1 MRLTIYILSGIPG
14 SGKTTM
20 AKQLAEQHNAVILSY
35 DDMPRANTKA
45 SMDGSVMEAWFD
57 TIHDTLQSGKSVVCD
72 GLFLTS
78 DERKRLLSAIADIQC
93 GKVLVYKDV
102 PVEVCLQRNR
112 QRKARLPDF
121 VITQSAEKLE
131 QPQPDEG
138 WDEILVYK
146 E

>member
-1 MRLTIYILSGIPG
+1 MTILYVMTGIPG
-14 SGKTTM
+14 SGKTT
-20 AKQLAEQHNAVILSY
+20 LAHEIFQQHNAVRCSY

-45 SMDGSVMEAWFD
+45 SMDGSVMDAWFD
-57 TIHDTLQSGKSVVCD
+57 TIHDTLQSGESVVCD

-78 DERKRLLSAIADIQC
+78 DERKRLLSAVADIRC
-93 GKVLVYKDV
+93 RKVLVYKDV
-102 PVEVCLQRNR
+102 PTEVCLHRNR

-121 VITQSAEKLE
+121 VITQSAEKLK
-131 QPQPDEG
+131 PPKPDEG